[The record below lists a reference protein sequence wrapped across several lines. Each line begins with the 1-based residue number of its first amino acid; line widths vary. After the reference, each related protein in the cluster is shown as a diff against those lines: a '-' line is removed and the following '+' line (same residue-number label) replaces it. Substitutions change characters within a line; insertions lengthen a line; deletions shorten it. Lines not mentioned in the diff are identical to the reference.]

1 LNKSILT
8 PDQVAKLGNLD
19 VVARLVVEGFLVGL
33 HRSPYHGFS
42 VEFAEYRQYIP
53 GEPASNI
60 DWRVFGKSDRYYTR
74 IFAEETNLRA
84 TILVDASSS
93 MSFKSEKNSTSKIEY
108 ARLLAASL
116 TYLLLKQNDAVGLEL
131 FSDKLLASVPA
142 RAVRKQLF
150 QVLKELDHIPEPQ
163 STTSIG
169 QVLHKV
175 AEKLPRRGLIVL
187 ISDLM
192 DNPKEIMSGLKHF
205 RYRGHE
211 VVVFHL
217 LDSQEIDFDYRGEAR
232 FEDLETGDNMKIDP
246 AHLRASYQNKFE
258 QWRTG
263 LREESRGMKIDFV
276 EMTTNEPFDRALMA
290 YLRKRTRMR

>member
-1 LNKSILT
+1 MSQSILT

-19 VVARLVVEGFLVGL
+19 VIARLVVEGFLVGL

-53 GEPASNI
+53 GEPATNI
-60 DWRVFGKSDRYYTR
+60 DWRVFGKSDRYYTK
-74 IFAEETNLRA
+74 IYAEETNLRA

-93 MSFKSEKNSTSKIEY
+93 MSFKSEENSTSKIEY

-131 FSDKLLASVPA
+131 FSDKQLASVPA

-150 QVLKELDHIPEPQ
+150 QVLKELDYIPEPK

-169 QVLHKV
+169 PVLHKV
-175 AEKLPRRGLIVL
+175 AEKLPRRGLIIL
-187 ISDLM
+187 LSDLM
-192 DNPKEIMSGLKHF
+192 DDPDEIMSGLKHF

-211 VVVFHL
+211 VVIFHL
-217 LDSQEIDFDYRGEAR
+217 LNPQEIEFDYRGEAR
-232 FEDLETGDNMKIDP
+232 FEDLETGSAMKIDP
-246 AHLRASYQNKFE
+246 THLRTSYREKFE
-258 QWRTG
+258 QWRTI
-263 LREESRGMKIDFV
+263 LREECRGLKIDFV
-276 EMTTNEPFDRALMA
+276 DMTVDAPFDRALMA
-290 YLRKRTRMR
+290 YLRKRARMR